1 MGPQGPQGPA
11 GASGTALSYA
21 DFYALMPEDNP
32 APILPGEDVAFPR
45 NGVIANT
52 DIGRTDGSS
61 FLLSAAGT
69 YLILFQA
76 SVTEAGQLVLTLN
89 GEELAYTLTGRSAG
103 TSPVAGAT
111 LITTTAANAVLT
123 LRNPAENATSIT
135 LTPYAGGNLPASAHL
150 VILRL
155 A

>member
-1 MGPQGPQGPA
+1 
-11 GASGTALSYA
+11 
-21 DFYALMPEDNP
+21 MPDDNP
-32 APILPGEDVAFPR
+32 LPIPPGEDVAFPR

-52 DIGRTDGSS
+52 DIGRVEDSV
-61 FLLSAAGT
+61 FLLSEAGI
-69 YLILFQA
+69 YLILYQA

-89 GEELAYTLTGRSAG
+89 DQELDYTLTGRSAG
-103 TSPVAGAT
+103 TSPMTGTV
-111 LITTTAANAVLT
+111 LITTTEDNSVLT
-123 LRNPAENATSIT
+123 LRNPAENATSLT

>member
-1 MGPQGPQGPA
+1 
-11 GASGTALSYA
+11 
-21 DFYALMPEDNP
+21 MPTDNS
-32 APILPGEDVAFPR
+32 APIPPGEDVSFPR

-52 DIGRTDGSS
+52 DIGRLSDSS

-76 SVTEAGQLVLTLN
+76 SVTEAGQLILTLN
-89 GEELAYTLTGRSAG
+89 GTELGYTLTGRSAG
-103 TSPVAGAT
+103 TSPMTGTV
-111 LITTTAANAVLT
+111 LVTTAAANSVLT
-123 LRNPAENATSIT
+123 LRNPAENATSLT